1 MSFTGKP
8 ALTTLAAISN
18 DGFWPSLEMADLV
31 NQYRVPS
38 EYADDVVKTGLT
50 MAIVR
55 VNAKLAEV
63 KTAIKDLGHNSL
75 ANYAA
80 VVDSEVNGQDVL
92 ALHYRHAV
100 FCRAKAFLL
109 KQFNTL
115 NQKPEAENAAKTAN
129 ETEQWWLAESQKSIG
144 DLFKFVL
151 PDLYVSEPSL
161 AYVGLI

>member
-8 ALTTLAAISN
+8 ALTSLAAVSN
-18 DGFWPSLEMADLV
+18 DGFWPSLEMADLL

-38 EYADDVVKTGLT
+38 EYADDVIKTGLT

-55 VNAKLAEV
+55 VNTKLADV
-63 KTAIKDLGHNSL
+63 KTAIKDLGHSSL

-92 ALHYRHAV
+92 ALNYRHAV

-115 NQKPEAENAAKTAN
+115 NQKPEAENAAKTAD
-129 ETEQWWLAESQKSIG
+129 ETEQWWLNESQGAIAFLSN
-144 DLFKFVL
+144 FVL
-151 PDLYVSEPSL
+151 PDLAVSGKASVYV
-161 AYVGLI
+161 ALI